1 MPSTRRQASDF
12 PPAVR
17 ELRASAALSVCSRER
32 EPPPALAR
40 RGWRPLI
47 DPGFGQGFMPE
58 TEVKTEVDRLDA
70 VVGGPKIELR
80 AIALDIDLRSGYR
93 ELDRATRRGDHGLN
107 LRALRQRREL
117 TADEI
122 NRETPRE
129 GLALLPDSAA
139 DAGSRGHHMSEGR
152 LERRAGAPMDAI
164 TREQLLARP
173 RFVEGTPERH
183 DVIGGLV
190 RRRDL
195 YELDGAFAPAS
206 SA

>member
-17 ELRASAALSVCSRER
+17 ELRASAALRVCPRER

-40 RGWRPLI
+40 RGRRPLI
-47 DPGFGQGFMPE
+47 DPGFGQGFMSE
-58 TEVKTEVDRLDA
+58 TQVKTEVDRLDA
-70 VVGGPKIELR
+70 VVGRPEIDLR
-80 AIALDIDLRSGYR
+80 AIALDIDLRSGHR
-93 ELDRATRRGDHGLN
+93 ELDRTTRRGDHGLY

-139 DAGSRGHHMSEGR
+139 YAGSRCHRVSEGR
-152 LERRAGAPMDAI
+152 LEWRAGAPMDAI

-173 RFVEGTPERH
+173 RFVEGTPERD

-195 YELDGAFAPAS
+195 HELHRALAPAS
-206 SA
+206 GP